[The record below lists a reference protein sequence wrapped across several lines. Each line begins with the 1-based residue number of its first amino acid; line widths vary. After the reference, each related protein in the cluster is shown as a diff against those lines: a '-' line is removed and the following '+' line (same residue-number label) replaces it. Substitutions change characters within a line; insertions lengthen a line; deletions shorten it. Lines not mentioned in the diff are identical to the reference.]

1 MTFARCIILFAILC
15 SCQRSPDYRYNG
27 AQSEPLTDMEVS
39 YKPSS
44 GYVRTPEMAATI
56 AEIFGREYYGR
67 QTMEEQKPLLVT
79 KAEKMW
85 IVKGSMPD
93 DPNVKGGV
101 FEIRILSD
109 NGMVVG
115 MIHGK

>member
-1 MTFARCIILFAILC
+1 
-15 SCQRSPDYRYNG
+15 
-27 AQSEPLTDMEVS
+27 
-39 YKPSS
+39 
-44 GYVRTPEMAATI
+44 MAAKI
-56 AEIFGREYYGR
+56 AEIFGREYYGQ

-85 IVKGSMPD
+85 IVKGSFPD

-101 FEIRILSD
+101 FEIRISSD
-109 NGMVVG
+109 NGTILG